1 LTLGPVNLAAETG
14 FWLITWQNMGAAPKV
29 PSLAPE
35 RAETEPRIEV
45 WRALLRP
52 SSTSKAGAVKA
63 ASKSGAGMSLRHAE
77 EVPAMKNVLVLV
89 RHGESEWNRLNMFT
103 GWQDVDL
110 TEEGVAEAHRAGA
123 MLKAEGAHIDVAC
136 TSLLKRAQNTL
147 KIILSELDQDKLPIV
162 YDAAL
167 NERHYG
173 DLVGLNKDEAR
184 QRWGEEQVHLW
195 QRSYDIAPP
204 GGESLKDT
212 AARVL
217 PFYAKRIAPELQ
229 AGKSV
234 ILVGHG
240 NSLRA
245 LVMQLDRLS
254 PEQVKELIIGTG
266 MPLIYR
272 LRPDGTVAEK
282 RDLAA

>member
-1 LTLGPVNLAAETG
+1 
-14 FWLITWQNMGAAPKV
+14 M
-29 PSLAPE
+29 
-35 RAETEPRIEV
+35 R
-45 WRALLRP
+45 
-52 SSTSKAGAVKA
+52 A
-63 ASKSGAGMSLRHAE
+63 ASKRGAGMSLRQGE

-123 MLKAEGAHIDVAC
+123 MLKAEGAHIDLAF

-147 KIILSELDQDKLPIV
+147 KIILSELDQNKLPIV
-162 YDAAL
+162 FDAAL

-217 PFYAKRIAPELQ
+217 PFYTKRIVPELQ
-229 AGKSV
+229 AGKNV
-234 ILVGHG
+234 LLVAHG
-240 NSLRA
+240 NSLRS
-245 LVMQLDRLS
+245 LVMHLDRLS
-254 PEQVKELIIGTG
+254 PEQVKELTISTG

>member
-1 LTLGPVNLAAETG
+1 
-14 FWLITWQNMGAAPKV
+14 
-29 PSLAPE
+29 
-35 RAETEPRIEV
+35 
-45 WRALLRP
+45 LLRP
-52 SSTSKAGAVKA
+52 TSISKAGAGKA
-63 ASKSGAGMSLRHAE
+63 PGKSGPGKSARQGNEL
-77 EVPAMKNVLVLV
+77 PAMENALVLV

-103 GWQDVDL
+103 GWEDVDL
-110 TEEGVAEAHRAGA
+110 TEEGMAEAHRAGA
-123 MLKAEGAHIDVAC
+123 MLKAEGAHLDLAF

-147 KIILSELDQDKLPIV
+147 KIILSELNQDDVPIV
-162 YDAAL
+162 NDAAL

-184 QRWGEEQVHLW
+184 KRWGDEQVHLW

-217 PFYAKRIAPELQ
+217 PFYSKRIAPELQ
-229 AGKSV
+229 GGKSV

-254 PEQVKELIIGTG
+254 PEQVIELSIGTG

-272 LRPDGTVAEK
+272 LRADGSVAEK

>member
-1 LTLGPVNLAAETG
+1 
-14 FWLITWQNMGAAPKV
+14 M
-29 PSLAPE
+29 
-35 RAETEPRIEV
+35 
-45 WRALLRP
+45 
-52 SSTSKAGAVKA
+52 KA
-63 ASKSGAGMSLRHAE
+63 ASKRGAGMSLRQGE
-77 EVPAMKNVLVLV
+77 EVPAIKNVLVLV

-123 MLKAEGAHIDVAC
+123 MLKAEGAHIDLAF

-162 YDAAL
+162 FDAAL

-217 PFYAKRIAPELQ
+217 PFYSKRIVPELQ
-229 AGKSV
+229 AGKNV
-234 ILVGHG
+234 ILVAHG
-240 NSLRA
+240 NSLRS
-245 LVMQLDRLS
+245 LVMHLDRLS
-254 PEQVKELIIGTG
+254 PEQVKELTIGTG

>member
-1 LTLGPVNLAAETG
+1 
-14 FWLITWQNMGAAPKV
+14 
-29 PSLAPE
+29 
-35 RAETEPRIEV
+35 
-45 WRALLRP
+45 
-52 SSTSKAGAVKA
+52 
-63 ASKSGAGMSLRHAE
+63 MSLRQGE

-123 MLKAEGAHIDVAC
+123 MLKAEGANIDVAF

-162 YDAAL
+162 FDAAL

-217 PFYAKRIAPELQ
+217 PFYTKRIVPELQ
-229 AGKSV
+229 AGKNV
-234 ILVGHG
+234 ILVAHG
-240 NSLRA
+240 NSLRS

-254 PEQVKELIIGTG
+254 PEQVKELTIGTG

-272 LRPDGTVAEK
+272 LMPDGTVAEK

>member
-1 LTLGPVNLAAETG
+1 
-14 FWLITWQNMGAAPKV
+14 
-29 PSLAPE
+29 
-35 RAETEPRIEV
+35 
-45 WRALLRP
+45 LLRP
-52 SSTSKAGAVKA
+52 SPISKPGSAKA
-63 ASKSGAGMSLRHAE
+63 AGKSGQANSGRKGGE
-77 EVPAMKNVLVLV
+77 PPALKNVLVLV

-123 MLKAEGAHIDVAC
+123 MLKAEGAHVDLAF

-162 YDAAL
+162 FDAAL

-217 PFYAKRIAPELQ
+217 PFYTKRIVPELQ
-229 AGKSV
+229 AGKNV
-234 ILVGHG
+234 ILVAHG
-240 NSLRA
+240 NSLRS

-254 PEQVKELIIGTG
+254 PEQVKELSISTG

-272 LRPDGTVAEK
+272 LRPEGTVAEK

>member
-1 LTLGPVNLAAETG
+1 
-14 FWLITWQNMGAAPKV
+14 
-29 PSLAPE
+29 
-35 RAETEPRIEV
+35 
-45 WRALLRP
+45 
-52 SSTSKAGAVKA
+52 
-63 ASKSGAGMSLRHAE
+63 MSPGQGQD
-77 EVPAMKNVLVLV
+77 VPAMKNVLVLV

-123 MLKAEGAHIDVAC
+123 MLKAEGANIDVAF

-147 KIILSELDQDKLPIV
+147 KIILSELNQDELPIV

-217 PFYAKRIAPELQ
+217 PFFTKRVVPELH
-229 AGKSV
+229 AGKNV
-234 ILVGHG
+234 ILVAHG
-240 NSLRA
+240 NSLRS
-245 LVMQLDRLS
+245 LVMHLDRLS
-254 PEQVKELIIGTG
+254 PEQVKDLTIGTG
-266 MPLIYR
+266 MPVIYR

>member
-1 LTLGPVNLAAETG
+1 
-14 FWLITWQNMGAAPKV
+14 M
-29 PSLAPE
+29 
-35 RAETEPRIEV
+35 R
-45 WRALLRP
+45 
-52 SSTSKAGAVKA
+52 A
-63 ASKSGAGMSLRHAE
+63 ASKRGAGMSLGQGE
-77 EVPAMKNVLVLV
+77 QVPAMKNVLVLV

-123 MLKAEGAHIDVAC
+123 MLKAEGAHVDLAF

-162 YDAAL
+162 FDAAL

-217 PFYAKRIAPELQ
+217 PFYTKRIVPELE
-229 AGKSV
+229 AGKNV
-234 ILVGHG
+234 ILVAHG
-240 NSLRA
+240 NSLRS

-254 PEQVKELIIGTG
+254 PEQVKELTISTG

>member
-1 LTLGPVNLAAETG
+1 
-14 FWLITWQNMGAAPKV
+14 M
-29 PSLAPE
+29 
-35 RAETEPRIEV
+35 
-45 WRALLRP
+45 LRP
-52 SSTSKAGAVKA
+52 SAISKPGPAKA
-63 ASKSGAGMSLRHAE
+63 SGKSGQANSGRKGGE
-77 EVPAMKNVLVLV
+77 PPALKNVLVLV

-123 MLKAEGAHIDVAC
+123 MLKAEGAHLDMAF

-147 KIILSELDQDKLPIV
+147 KIILSELGQDDLPIV

-217 PFYAKRIAPELQ
+217 PFYAKSITPEIK

-234 ILVGHG
+234 IVVGHG

-254 PEQVKELIIGTG
+254 PEQVKELSIGTG

-272 LRPDGTVAEK
+272 LRADGSVAEK

>member
-1 LTLGPVNLAAETG
+1 
-14 FWLITWQNMGAAPKV
+14 
-29 PSLAPE
+29 
-35 RAETEPRIEV
+35 
-45 WRALLRP
+45 
-52 SSTSKAGAVKA
+52 
-63 ASKSGAGMSLRHAE
+63 
-77 EVPAMKNVLVLV
+77 MKNVLVLV

-123 MLKAEGAHIDVAC
+123 MLKAEGAHIDLAF

-147 KIILSELDQDKLPIV
+147 KIILSELGQDDLPIV
-162 YDAAL
+162 FDAAL

-217 PFYAKRIAPELQ
+217 PFYSKRIAPELQ
-229 AGKSV
+229 AGKNV
-234 ILVGHG
+234 ILVAHG
-240 NSLRA
+240 NSLRS
-245 LVMQLDRLS
+245 LVMHLDRLS
-254 PEQVKELIIGTG
+254 PEQVKELTIGTG
-266 MPLIYR
+266 VPVIYR

-282 RDLAA
+282 RDLGGLSA

>member
-1 LTLGPVNLAAETG
+1 V
-14 FWLITWQNMGAAPKV
+14 
-29 PSLAPE
+29 
-35 RAETEPRIEV
+35 R
-45 WRALLRP
+45 
-52 SSTSKAGAVKA
+52 A
-63 ASKSGAGMSLRHAE
+63 ASKRGAGMSLRQGE

-110 TEEGVAEAHRAGA
+110 TEEGVAEAHRPRA
-123 MLKAEGAHIDVAC
+123 MLKAEGAHIDVAF

-147 KIILSELDQDKLPIV
+147 KIILSELDQNKLPIV
-162 YDAAL
+162 FDAAL

-217 PFYAKRIAPELQ
+217 PFYTKRIVPELQ
-229 AGKSV
+229 AGKNV
-234 ILVGHG
+234 LLVAHG
-240 NSLRA
+240 NSLRS
-245 LVMQLDRLS
+245 LVMHLDRLS
-254 PEQVKELIIGTG
+254 PEQVKELTISTG

>member
-1 LTLGPVNLAAETG
+1 
-14 FWLITWQNMGAAPKV
+14 
-29 PSLAPE
+29 
-35 RAETEPRIEV
+35 
-45 WRALLRP
+45 
-52 SSTSKAGAVKA
+52 
-63 ASKSGAGMSLRHAE
+63 MSLRQGE
-77 EVPAMKNVLVLV
+77 EAPAMKNVLVLV

-123 MLKAEGAHIDVAC
+123 MLKAEGAHIDLAF

-147 KIILSELDQDKLPIV
+147 KIILSELDQNKLPIV
-162 YDAAL
+162 FDAAL

-217 PFYAKRIAPELQ
+217 PFYTKRIVPELQ
-229 AGKSV
+229 AGKNV
-234 ILVGHG
+234 ILVAHG
-240 NSLRA
+240 NSLRS

-254 PEQVKELIIGTG
+254 PEQVKELTISTG

>member
-1 LTLGPVNLAAETG
+1 
-14 FWLITWQNMGAAPKV
+14 M
-29 PSLAPE
+29 
-35 RAETEPRIEV
+35 
-45 WRALLRP
+45 LRP
-52 SSTSKAGAVKA
+52 SPISKPGSAKA
-63 ASKSGAGMSLRHAE
+63 SGKSGQANSGRKGGE
-77 EVPAMKNVLVLV
+77 PPALKNVLVLV

-123 MLKAEGAHIDVAC
+123 MLKAEGAHLDMAF

-147 KIILSELDQDKLPIV
+147 KIILSELGQDDLPII

-217 PFYAKRIAPELQ
+217 PFYSKSITPEIK

-234 ILVGHG
+234 IVVGHG

-254 PEQVKELIIGTG
+254 PEQVKELSIGTG

-272 LRPDGTVAEK
+272 LRADGSVAEK

>member
-1 LTLGPVNLAAETG
+1 
-14 FWLITWQNMGAAPKV
+14 
-29 PSLAPE
+29 
-35 RAETEPRIEV
+35 
-45 WRALLRP
+45 
-52 SSTSKAGAVKA
+52 
-63 ASKSGAGMSLRHAE
+63 MSLRQGE

-123 MLKAEGAHIDVAC
+123 MLKAEGAHIDLAF

-162 YDAAL
+162 FDAAL

-217 PFYAKRIAPELQ
+217 PFYTKRIVPELQ
-229 AGKSV
+229 AGKNV
-234 ILVGHG
+234 ILVAHG
-240 NSLRA
+240 NSLRS

-254 PEQVKELIIGTG
+254 PEQVKELTISTG

>member
-1 LTLGPVNLAAETG
+1 
-14 FWLITWQNMGAAPKV
+14 
-29 PSLAPE
+29 
-35 RAETEPRIEV
+35 
-45 WRALLRP
+45 
-52 SSTSKAGAVKA
+52 
-63 ASKSGAGMSLRHAE
+63 MSLRQGE

-123 MLKAEGAHIDVAC
+123 MLKAEGAHIDLAF

-147 KIILSELDQDKLPIV
+147 KIILSELDQDKLPII

-217 PFYAKRIAPELQ
+217 PFFAKRVVPELQ
-229 AGKSV
+229 AGKNV
-234 ILVGHG
+234 ILVAHG
-240 NSLRA
+240 NSLRS
-245 LVMQLDRLS
+245 LVMHLDRLS
-254 PEQVKELIIGTG
+254 PEQVKELTIGTG
-266 MPLIYR
+266 MPVIYR
-272 LRPDGTVAEK
+272 LRPDGSVAEQSVV
-282 RDLAA
+282 AADMGASLLVIANGLRLLRAR